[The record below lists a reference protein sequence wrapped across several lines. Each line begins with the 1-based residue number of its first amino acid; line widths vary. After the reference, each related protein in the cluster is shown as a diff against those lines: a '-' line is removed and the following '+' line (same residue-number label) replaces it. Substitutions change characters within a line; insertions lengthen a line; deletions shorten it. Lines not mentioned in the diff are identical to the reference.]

1 MYQLHFRWKLRH
13 ESQKKDIEKE
23 QFLFDCINTQRA
35 IFIKKYNEKIE
46 KEQERMDELLRNMK
60 IFVQCYMARRLP
72 KGKERICCRNY
83 YDDQVKF
90 KLLICLIYLSI

>member
-1 MYQLHFRWKLRH
+1 MYQLYFRWKLRH

-46 KEQERMDELLRNMK
+46 KEQERMDGIE
-60 IFVQCYMARRLP
+60 FLP
-72 KGKERICCRNY
+72 KY
-83 YDDQVKF
+83 YFFFYIMVQTY
-90 KLLICLIYLSI
+90 IYIYI